1 MEKPT
6 VLKLKETET
15 KLIQIINESNIPIFI
30 IRPVLERIVSE
41 VRILE
46 QKEYEQEKLKYEESL
61 KDKKEDE

>member
-30 IRPVLERIVSE
+30 IRPVLERIISE